1 MKKYIVVGI
10 DSSPTSQNALRWALD
25 EAAIR
30 DCELHAVHAY
40 EQSMIGAVP
49 ESGAVVFPRD
59 LLEQYAVGMLDT
71 AVDSVIGDRDEVTHI
86 VRSATEG
93 APAKVLIEAS
103 LRAELLVVGQR
114 GSGGFLGLH
123 LGSVAS
129 KCVHHA
135 HCPVVVVPTAA
146 DR

>member
-93 APAKVLIEAS
+93 APAKVLIEDAYFV
-103 LRAELLVVGQR
+103 LRGIAWRDPVL
-114 GSGGFLGLH
+114 SC
-123 LGSVAS
+123 S
-129 KCVHHA
+129 KA
-135 HCPVVVVPTAA
+135 PFPFAQ
-146 DR
+146 